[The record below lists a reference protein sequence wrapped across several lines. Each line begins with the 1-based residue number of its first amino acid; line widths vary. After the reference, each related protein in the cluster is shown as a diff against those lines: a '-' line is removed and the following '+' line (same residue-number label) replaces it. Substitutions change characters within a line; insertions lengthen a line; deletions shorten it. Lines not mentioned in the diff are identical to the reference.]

1 MGMASAVNVSN
12 PYATMPLTQDKHGS
26 DHETS
31 KFHFEVF
38 PSFHIPDCVLLRAGP
53 VASAFPAR
61 FFLSST

>member
-12 PYATMPLTQDKHGS
+12 PYATMPPTQDKYGS

-31 KFHFEVF
+31 KFHVGVF

-53 VASAFPAR
+53 VASAFLAR
-61 FFLSST
+61 F